1 MHEVD
6 WPKPEGEAVAATS
19 GRAEGMG
26 LPNPLE
32 SCQFHH
38 EPQMLEPQMLGTERA
53 AGFGISTVGFEVWV

>member
-1 MHEVD
+1 MV
-6 WPKPEGEAVAATS
+6 ATS

-38 EPQMLEPQMLGTERA
+38 EPQMLGIERA

>member
-1 MHEVD
+1 MV
-6 WPKPEGEAVAATS
+6 ATS

-38 EPQMLEPQMLGTERA
+38 EPQMLGIERT

>member
-1 MHEVD
+1 MHEAD
-6 WPKPEGEAVAATS
+6 WAKPEREAVVATS

-38 EPQMLEPQMLGTERA
+38 EPQMLGIERA